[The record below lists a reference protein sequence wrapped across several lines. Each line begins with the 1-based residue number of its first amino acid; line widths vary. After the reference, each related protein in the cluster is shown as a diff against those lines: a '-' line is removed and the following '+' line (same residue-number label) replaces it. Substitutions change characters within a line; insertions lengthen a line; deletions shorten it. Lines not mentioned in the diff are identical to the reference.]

1 MKRVARTGPLFTDL
15 YELTM
20 AQVYFSEN
28 ITDNATFSLFTRGYP
43 ANRNYYVSAGLEA
56 ALSEIADYTFTGD
69 ELAYLKQTGLFSAPF
84 LDYLER
90 FRFTG
95 TIRAMPEG
103 SVFFADDPVMEGTA
117 PIIESQLL
125 ETFLINT
132 IGFSSLIATKAA
144 RCVHAAK
151 GRAVVDF
158 SLRRNQGT
166 DAGLKVARSCY
177 IAGFYATSN
186 VLAGKLYQIPVS
198 GTMAHSYVSVFEDEY
213 EAFRVFS
220 ENYPDNTVLLIDTY
234 DTIEGAQNAARVGIA
249 MKQKG
254 KKLAGVRLDSGDM
267 AELSRQVRR
276 ILDDAGLT
284 DTQIFASSGFDEH
297 KIAEV
302 LDQGA
307 EIDAFGVGT
316 KLGVSA
322 DAPYLDMVYKLV
334 HFGERDITKK
344 SPGKAYLAGEKQVF
358 RKTGP
363 DGLYTED
370 VIGLAEET
378 IEGAEKMLL
387 TVMAG
392 GKPTGQLPALE
403 SVRRH
408 FERSFSGLSE
418 AYKALE
424 SPPQYPVSVS
434 EKLQEIQKMRL

>member
-1 MKRVARTGPLFTDL
+1 MKRLARTGPLFTDL

-28 ITDNATFSLFTRGYP
+28 ITGNATFSLFTRGYP

-56 ALSEIADYTFTGD
+56 ALIEVADYTFTGD
-69 ELAYLKQTGLFSAPF
+69 ELAYLRQTGLFSTAF
-84 LDYLER
+84 LDYLEG

-103 SVFFADDPVMEGTA
+103 SVFFADEPVMEVSA

-151 GRAVVDF
+151 GRGVVDF

-177 IAGFYATSN
+177 IAGFSATSN

-234 DTIEGAQNAARVGIA
+234 DTIEGAQNAARVGIE

-267 AELSRQVRR
+267 AQLSRQVRR

-297 KIAEV
+297 KIADV
-302 LDQGA
+302 LDHGA
-307 EIDAFGVGT
+307 AIDAFGVGT

-322 DAPYLDMVYKLV
+322 DAPYMDMVYKLV
-334 HFGERDITKK
+334 HFGDRDVTKK
-344 SPGKAYLAGEKQVF
+344 SPGKTYLAGEKQVF

-378 IEGAEKMLL
+378 IEGAEKMLT
-387 TVMAG
+387 TVVAN
-392 GKPTGQLPALE
+392 GKPAGQLPAME
-403 SVRRH
+403 AVRKH
-408 FERSFSGLSE
+408 FEWSFAGLSE
-418 AYKALE
+418 ACKALE
-424 SPPQYPVSVS
+424 SPQQYPVSVS

>member
-1 MKRVARTGPLFTDL
+1 MKRLARTGPLFTDL

-28 ITDNATFSLFTRGYP
+28 ITGNATFSLFTRGYP

-56 ALSEIADYTFTGD
+56 ALIEVADYTFTGD
-69 ELAYLKQTGLFSAPF
+69 ELAYLRQTGLFSTAF
-84 LDYLER
+84 LDYLEG

-103 SVFFADDPVMEGTA
+103 SVFFADEPVMEVSA

-151 GRAVVDF
+151 GRGVVDF

-177 IAGFYATSN
+177 IAGFSATSN

-220 ENYPDNTVLLIDTY
+220 ENYPDNAVLLIDTY
-234 DTIEGAQNAARVGIA
+234 DTIQGAQNAARVGIE

-297 KIAEV
+297 KIADV
-302 LDQGA
+302 LDHGA
-307 EIDAFGVGT
+307 AIDAFGVGT

-322 DAPYLDMVYKLV
+322 DAPYMDMVYKLV
-334 HFGERDITKK
+334 HFGDRDVTKK
-344 SPGKAYLAGEKQVF
+344 SPGKTYLAGEKQVF

-378 IEGAEKMLL
+378 IEGAEKMLT
-387 TVMAG
+387 TVVAD
-392 GKPTGQLPALE
+392 GKLAGQLPAME
-403 SVRRH
+403 AVRKH
-408 FERSFSGLSE
+408 FERSFAGLSE
-418 AYKALE
+418 ACKALE
-424 SPPQYPVSVS
+424 SPQQYPVSVS

>member
-1 MKRVARTGPLFTDL
+1 MERLARTGPLFTDL

-28 ITDNATFSLFTRGYP
+28 ITGNATFSLFTRGYP

-56 ALSEIADYTFTGD
+56 ALSEIADYTVTGD
-69 ELAYLKQTGLFSAPF
+69 ELAYLRQTGLFSSPF
-84 LDYLER
+84 LDFLEG

-103 SVFFADDPVMEGTA
+103 SVFFADEPVMEVTA

-144 RCVHAAK
+144 RCVHAAG
-151 GRAVVDF
+151 GRGVVDF

-177 IAGFYATSN
+177 IAGFSATSN
-186 VLAGKLYQIPVS
+186 VLAGKLYRIPIS
-198 GTMAHSYVSVFEDEY
+198 GTMAHSYVSAFGDEY

-234 DTIEGAQNAARVGIA
+234 DTIQGARNAARVGIE
-249 MKQKG
+249 MKRKG

-267 AELSRQVRR
+267 ADLSRQVRR
-276 ILDDAGLT
+276 ILDDAGLA
-284 DTQIFASSGFDEH
+284 DTKIFASSGFDEH
-297 KIAEV
+297 KIADV
-302 LDQGA
+302 LNQGA
-307 EIDAFGVGT
+307 AIDAFGVGT

-334 HFGERDITKK
+334 HFGDRDIAKK

-358 RKTGP
+358 RKTGA
-363 DGLYTED
+363 DGLYTGD
-370 VIGLAEET
+370 VIGLAEESA
-378 IEGAEKMLL
+378 EGAEEMLS
-387 TVMAG
+387 TVMKD
-392 GKPTGQLPALE
+392 GKPIGQFPAME
-403 SVRRH
+403 AVRDH
-408 FERSFSGLSE
+408 FKRSFSGLSE

-424 SPPQYPVSVS
+424 SPRRYPVSVS
-434 EKLQEIQKMRL
+434 EKLQEIQKMHL